1 MKNTINQRFI
11 DVINF
16 LLNNG
21 VESNKAIIA
30 QQLGLKASLFS
41 EILKQRVNVSV
52 DHIVKLSENWNI
64 DSNWLLTGKGEMI
77 KEETRDYAAHMIPF
91 YDVVTIGG
99 MNQSASLE
107 PTSYHTEYINTG
119 DWFREATCAIRH
131 YNDSMVEYPSGCI
144 LALREIKD
152 FTLIIWGRN
161 YVIETEEF
169 RITKKLGK
177 GKENDIIAYSTNE
190 DMYKNGIQIHQPIE
204 IPIEKVRRIYLII
217 GKVEKEETSNMV
229 YVGK

>member
-1 MKNTINQRFI
+1 MQYF
-11 DVINF
+11 
-16 LLNNG
+16 
-21 VESNKAIIA
+21 
-30 QQLGLKASLFS
+30 SLFKKNILQYLDFKNIKKS
-41 EILKQRVNVSV
+41 EFYRKTGITRGVLDHNTGLTEDNV
-52 DHIVKLSENWNI
+52 VKFVATYPEISL
-64 DSNWLLTGKGEMI
+64 DWLLTGKGEMI
-77 KEETRDYAAHMIPF
+77 KNETKEYATHMIPF

-99 MNQSASLE
+99 TQQTADLE
-107 PTSYHTEYINTG
+107 PTAYHTEYINTG

-131 YNDSMVEYPSGCI
+131 YNNSMVEYPSGCI

-177 GKENDIIAYSTNE
+177 GKKNDIIAYSTNE

-204 IPIEKVRRIYLII
+204 IPIEKIRRIYLVI